1 MNALDT
7 TAGQLAQTLRAELVG
22 PASLPV
28 RRIDAI
34 DRAGPEGLTFI
45 RDERFAGRWKDSD
58 AGAAVV
64 TRGIA
69 VEGHDESSRAL
80 LIVDDADRA
89 MIALLEEVAAGRDE
103 PASGRHR
110 SAVVDDSARVHESAS
125 LGPHASVGAGAV
137 IEAGVR
143 LRAGVRI
150 GRDARV
156 GEGSDLHP
164 NVVVEERCVIG
175 RGVIVHAGAVIGA
188 DGFGYRPSEDGRS
201 VVKIP
206 HIGWVEVHDGVEIG
220 ACTTIDRGKF
230 GPTVVGAGTKIDNQV
245 QIGHN
250 CRIGRA
256 CVICGTVGIAGSV
269 EIEDGVTIGGGARIR
284 DNVRIGAGAKLAG
297 GVGLMHDVPPG
308 ETWLGTPARRF
319 DDAMRDF
326 AAARDLSVALRDIR
340 KRIKA
345 LERADRAGAPDGQNT
360 P

>member
-1 MNALDT
+1 
-7 TAGQLAQTLRAELVG
+7 
-22 PASLPV
+22 
-28 RRIDAI
+28 
-34 DRAGPEGLTFI
+34 
-45 RDERFAGRWKDSD
+45 
-58 AGAAVV
+58 
-64 TRGIA
+64 
-69 VEGHDESSRAL
+69 
-80 LIVDDADRA
+80 
-89 MIALLEEVAAGRDE
+89 
-103 PASGRHR
+103 
-110 SAVVDDSARVHESAS
+110 
-125 LGPHASVGAGAV
+125 V
-137 IEAGVR
+137 IEPGVR

-150 GRDARV
+150 GRDVRV

-175 RGVIVHAGAVIGA
+175 RGVIIHAGAVIGA

-230 GPTVVGAGTKIDNQV
+230 GPTVVGVGTKIDNQV

-256 CVICGTVGIAGSV
+256 CIICGAVGIAGSV
-269 EIEDGVTIGGGARIR
+269 EVEDGVTIGGGAGIR
-284 DNVRIGAGAKLAG
+284 DNIRIGAGAKLAA

-308 ETWLGTPARRF
+308 ETWLGAPARRF

-326 AAARDLSVALRDIR
+326 AAARDLSVTLRDIR
-340 KRIKA
+340 KRIKS
-345 LERADRAGAPDGQNT
+345 LERNASAGAPDEQST